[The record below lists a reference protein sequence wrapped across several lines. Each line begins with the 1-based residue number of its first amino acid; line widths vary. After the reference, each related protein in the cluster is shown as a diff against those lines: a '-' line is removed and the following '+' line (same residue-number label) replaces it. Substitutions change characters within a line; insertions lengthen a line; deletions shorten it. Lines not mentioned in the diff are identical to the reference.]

1 MPANIKII
9 RAKDFIHATARGEVK
24 LGTSEEI
31 LEKIVAATKDLDQF
45 QILIDVRRSTGRL
58 TPQELWSL
66 AQKLQ
71 KYRTTFSQRTAV
83 LTPFE
88 KKERAD
94 FFALCAGSSGFN
106 IQVFT
111 SYEDAMRYLLDDE
124 EL

>member
-1 MPANIKII
+1 VPASIRII
-9 RAKDFIHATARGEVK
+9 RAKDFIHATPRGEVK
-24 LGTSEEI
+24 LGKSEEM
-31 LEKIVAATKDLDQF
+31 LERIVSATRDLDQF
-45 QILIDVRRSTGRL
+45 QILIDVRRATGKL
-58 TPQELWSL
+58 TPQELWVL
-66 AQKLQ
+66 AQRLQ

-88 KKERAD
+88 RKERAE

-124 EL
+124 EI